1 MNSTLILWV
10 FLSVAATGAIAK
22 FFPSLMVIAQFTYP
36 NAKFSAIGATYLGE
50 RELTH
55 LINSKNMEDLKNNV
69 VSKDFHMEGET
80 IEEMQESIDASLTQI
95 MEMAK
100 KDSPRSVKKF
110 YDTYIKKIDAH
121 LLKNVLKAIVEE
133 REIPKGEPFSQEI
146 KNFVANV
153 KDVSRDKLSPIFSSY
168 GMEEI
173 WSLIEEK
180 APFMEIE
187 RAVEKKVIKELL
199 AVPLPKSCRH
209 ARDVFVKYFIDVLN
223 MKAIFRAKYVRMELK
238 EDHLFGEGREIP
250 RWQLEHF
257 LKIDAIPEIISLLEG
272 TSYIKPLRDVLG
284 EFEKEGV
291 GELERGLDT
300 HFLSIVGNIA
310 IEHTM
315 NLGPGI
321 RFVVEKEFEAQNLRA
336 IIKGIGEG
344 MQPEKIWNVVVREK

>member
-1 MNSTLILWV
+1 MSSTIILLI
-10 FLSVAATGAIAK
+10 FLSVVGIGVIAK

-36 NAKFSAIGATYLGE
+36 NAKFSAIGSLYLKE
-50 RELTH
+50 KELTH
-55 LINSKNMEDLKNNV
+55 LINSKSLEDLKNNI
-69 VSKDFHMEGET
+69 VSKDFHVEGET
-80 IEEMQESIDASLTQI
+80 VEEMQKSADTSLIQI
-95 MEMAK
+95 FEMAK
-100 KDSPRSVKKF
+100 KDSPLSVKKF
-110 YDTYIKKIDAH
+110 YDAYIKKIDAR

-133 REIPKGEPFSQEI
+133 REMPKEGPFSQEI
-146 KNFVANV
+146 KNFVASV
-153 KDVSRDKLSPIFSSY
+153 KGMSRDKLPPIFSSY
-168 GMEEI
+168 GMEKI

-187 RAVEKKVIKELL
+187 RTVEKKIIKELL

-223 MKAIFRAKYVRMELK
+223 MKAIFRAKYVGMELK

-272 TSYIKPLRDVLG
+272 TSYIKPLRDILG

-291 GELERGLDT
+291 GELERALDT